1 MNDER
6 VPINLYK
13 LDFGYNDKEINR
25 EELIKDYK
33 QNIKKWYFIAIA
45 DIVFALIIAFVN
57 FKVPDMVMMCLFI
70 YIAALALLIVSIHR
84 LHRYHLQYKSINDDI
99 QKWFGVNGRKLVWK
113 KKLF

>member
-45 DIVFALIIAFVN
+45 DIVFALITAFVN
-57 FKVPDMVMMCLFI
+57 FTVPDTVMMSLII
-70 YIAALALLIVSIHR
+70 YIAAFALMIVSIHS
-84 LHRYHLQYKSINDDI
+84 LYRYHLQYRSINDDI
-99 QKWFGVNGRKLVWK
+99 QK
-113 KKLF
+113 

>member
-45 DIVFALIIAFVN
+45 DIVFALITAFIN
-57 FKVPDMVMMCLFI
+57 FTVSDTVMMSLII
-70 YIAALALLIVSIHR
+70 YIAAFALMIVSIHR
-84 LHRYHLQYKSINDDI
+84 LYRYHLQYRSINDDI

>member
-45 DIVFALIIAFVN
+45 DIVFALITAFVN
-57 FKVPDMVMMCLFI
+57 FTVPDTVMMSLII
-70 YIAALALLIVSIHR
+70 YIHR
-84 LHRYHLQYKSINDDI
+84 LYRYHLQYRSINDDI
-99 QKWFGVNGRKLVWK
+99 QK
-113 KKLF
+113 